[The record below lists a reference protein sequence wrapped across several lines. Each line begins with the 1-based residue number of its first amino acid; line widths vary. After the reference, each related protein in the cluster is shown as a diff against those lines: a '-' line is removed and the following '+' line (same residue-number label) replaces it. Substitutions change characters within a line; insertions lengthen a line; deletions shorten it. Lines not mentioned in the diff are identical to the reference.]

1 MKKNYY
7 LLCIILLISAVSI
20 AQKAAIKGS
29 IVDSKTKE
37 TLVGVSV
44 IADEKTGTVTDVFGN
59 YQLELE
65 PGNYRIKYTFIGYGS
80 ANRDISL
87 KAGETKTYNISL
99 FEETRILDEVVVSAG
114 RHEQKLAD
122 LTVSVELVKPKMLEN
137 TNTISL
143 ESALQQVPG
152 VTIYED
158 QASIRGGSGY
168 SYGAGSRVLLLLD
181 DLPLLTGATG
191 ETKWFI
197 IPIENI
203 DQVEVIKGA
212 ASSLYGSSAMNGIM
226 NVRTGWPTNHPQ
238 TKLISYTGVYTNP
251 ERPEIKWWGNTL
263 QSFSGYQFLHSQ
275 KFGNFDLVAN
285 GSMLSDQ
292 GYRKDDYTQRAS
304 VNLKTRYRSKKHE
317 GLTYGLNLSATRR
330 WTTGFLFWKAQKE
343 PISPG
348 SLDSTMVIYPYEPD
362 PEVTV
367 MEQTNTYAII
377 DPFVTYHTKKGKHS
391 LKGRF
396 FHANNENNTN
406 QENKDYTY
414 YGEYQY
420 QHIFDPSL
428 VLNSGFAG
436 SYISSNSE
444 IFGNENHFSSSAAF
458 FSQLDKKFK
467 KLNISFGGRMEGY
480 QDGLNEREW
489 KPVLRAGANYK
500 VGKSTFFRS
509 SFGQGYRYPTIG
521 EKYTNTSADAVNIF
535 ANPNLKSETAWSAEI
550 GIKQAFNISNWG
562 AYIDIA
568 AFYTEYKDMIEFRFD
583 TYFPDDKDS
592 IPSSSSIEE
601 LTKYITKNT
610 GFKAKNISKV
620 QIYGLDIGIT
630 SRGAIFNIPV
640 TLLAGYTFINP
651 VDLSKDTNNTT
662 SFLKY
667 RFQHNVKGDIEIA
680 YKRLSIGSSFE
691 YFSKMVTIDQVF
703 EDEIMIPIGTYQ
715 MPSGI
720 YIFPG
725 MKEYREEKKGGDYY
739 LDFRIAWEINTN
751 SKFAVVLKNVLNREY
766 MVRPGDVQPPRNIAL
781 QYSLRM

>member
-1 MKKNYY
+1 MKKNYF
-7 LLCIILLISAVSI
+7 LIVILFFTYTNIS
-20 AQKAAIKGS
+20 AQKATVKGT
-29 IVDSKTKE
+29 IIDSKTKE
-37 TLVGVSV
+37 TLVGVS
-44 IADEKTGTVTDVFGN
+44 IITDEKTGTVSDVFGN
-59 YQLELE
+59 YLLELN
-65 PGNYRIKYTFIGYGS
+65 PGNYKIKYTFVGYGTTT
-80 ANRDISL
+80 REVSL
-87 KAGETKTYNISL
+87 KAGEIKTYNISL
-99 FEETRILDEVVVSAG
+99 LEETKILDEVVVSAG

-143 ESALQQVPG
+143 ETALQQVPG

-191 ETKWFI
+191 EAKWFI

-212 ASSLYGSSAMNGIM
+212 ASSMYGSSAMNGIM

-238 TKLISYTGVYTNP
+238 TKLISYTGVYGNP
-251 ERPEIKWWGNTL
+251 ERKEIKWWGNTL

-304 VNLKTRYRSKKHE
+304 VNLKTRYRSKKYE

-343 PISPG
+343 PNFPG
-348 SLDSTMVIYPYEPD
+348 SLDSSMVVYPYEPD
-362 PEVTV
+362 PDVTV
-367 MEQTNTYAII
+367 MEQRNTYAIV
-377 DPFVTYHTKKGKHS
+377 DPFVTYYTKKGKHS

-396 FHANNENNTN
+396 YHANNENNTN

-420 QHIFDPSL
+420 QHIFSPSL
-428 VLNSGFAG
+428 ILNSGVVS
-436 SYISSNSE
+436 SYIYSNSE
-444 IFGNENHFSSSAAF
+444 IFGSEDNYASSAAV
-458 FSQLDKKFK
+458 FSQVDKKFNN
-467 KLNISFGGRMEGY
+467 LNLSFGGRVEGY
-480 QDGLNEREW
+480 RDGLQDMVW

-500 VGKSTFFRS
+500 LGKATFLRT

-521 EKYTNTSADAVNIF
+521 ERYTNTSADAVNIF
-535 ANPNLKSETAWSAEI
+535 PNPLLKPETAWSAEI
-550 GIKQAFNISNWG
+550 GIKQGFSISNWG
-562 AYIDIA
+562 AYIDVA
-568 AFYTEYKDMIEFRFD
+568 AFFTEYKDMIEYRFD
-583 TYFPDDKDS
+583 TYFPDS
-592 IPSSSSIEE
+592 IPVIGAD
-601 LTKYITKNT
+601 TIIQYITNRT
-610 GFKAKNISKV
+610 GFKAKNVSKV
-620 QIYGLDIGIT
+620 QIYGFDIGLA
-630 SRGAIFNIPV
+630 SRGAIYNVPV
-640 TLLAGYTFINP
+640 TFLAGYTFINP
-651 VDLSKDTNNTT
+651 VDLSKDSNNTT

-667 RFQHNVKGDIEIA
+667 RFQHNIKGDIEVS

-691 YFSKMVTIDQVF
+691 YFSKMVSIDEIF
-703 EDEIMIPIGTYQ
+703 EEEIMIPLGTYQ

-725 MKEYREEKKGGDYY
+725 MKEYREQKKGGDYY
-739 LDFRIAWEINTN
+739 LDFRIAWEINPN

-766 MVRPGDVQPPRNIAL
+766 MIRPGDVQPPRNIAL